1 MKIISNTAISLDGRI
16 GTKDLSHLKLGSDFD
31 SKEMSRIRSQADAV
45 LMGGNTF
52 RNSPCP
58 LFTQRNTE
66 LEPMWNVILTR
77 SGNLPISQSYLDE
90 KRIKTLVFSPSFNKN
105 FSCERFESI
114 VYDKEDFLP
123 FVLANLAQRGIKTL
137 LIEAGGDLIFR
148 FLKAG
153 LIDEMY
159 ITLCPKFIGER
170 GAPTLLD
177 GEGFKPER
185 TKSAKLE
192 SAKIVDDEIYL
203 HYKICE
209 RGKKD

>member
-1 MKIISNTAISLDGRI
+1 LKIISNTAISLDGRI

-52 RNSPCP
+52 RNNQFPI
-58 LFTQRNTE
+58 FTKRNTE

-77 SGNLPISQSYLDE
+77 SGNLPFSQSYLDE
-90 KRIKTLVFSPSFNKN
+90 KRIKTLVFSPSFNKKLP
-105 FSCERFESI
+105 CERFESI

-123 FVLANLAQRGIKTL
+123 FVLENLAQRGIKTL

-192 SAKIVDDEIYL
+192 SAKIVDNEIYL
-203 HYKICE
+203 HYTILDRANKH
-209 RGKKD
+209 

>member
-52 RNSPCP
+52 RNNQFPI
-58 LFTQRNTE
+58 FTKRNTE

-77 SGNLPISQSYLDE
+77 SGNLPFSQSYLDE
-90 KRIKTLVFSPSFNKN
+90 KRIKTLVFSPSFNKKLP
-105 FSCERFESI
+105 CERFESI

-123 FVLANLAQRGIKTL
+123 FVLENLAQRGIKTL

-153 LIDEMY
+153 LINEMY

-192 SAKIVDDEIYL
+192 SAKIVDNEIYL
-203 HYKICE
+203 HYTILDRANKH
-209 RGKKD
+209 

>member
-1 MKIISNTAISLDGRI
+1 
-16 GTKDLSHLKLGSDFD
+16 
-31 SKEMSRIRSQADAV
+31 MSRIRSQADAV

-52 RNSPCP
+52 RNNQFPI
-58 LFTQRNTE
+58 LTKRNTE
-66 LEPMWNVILTR
+66 LELMWNVILTR
-77 SGNLPISQSYLDE
+77 SGNLPFSQSYLDE
-90 KRIKTLVFSPSFNKN
+90 KRIKTLVFSPSFNKKLP
-105 FSCERFESI
+105 CERFESI

-123 FVLANLAQRGIKTL
+123 FVLENLAQRGIKTL

-153 LIDEMY
+153 LINEMY

-192 SAKIVDDEIYL
+192 SAKIVDNEIYL
-203 HYKICE
+203 HYTILDRANKH
-209 RGKKD
+209 

>member
-52 RNSPCP
+52 RNNQFPI
-58 LFTQRNTE
+58 FTKRNTE

-77 SGNLPISQSYLDE
+77 SGNLPFSQSYLDE
-90 KRIKTLVFSPSFNKN
+90 KRIKTLVFSPSFNKKLP
-105 FSCERFESI
+105 CERFESI

-123 FVLANLAQRGIKTL
+123 FVLENLAQRGIKTL

-192 SAKIVDDEIYL
+192 SAKIVDNEIYL
-203 HYKICE
+203 HYTILDRANKH
-209 RGKKD
+209 

>member
-1 MKIISNTAISLDGRI
+1 MDGRI

-52 RNSPCP
+52 RNNQFPI
-58 LFTQRNTE
+58 LTKRNTE

-77 SGNLPISQSYLDE
+77 SGNLPFSQSYLDE
-90 KRIKTLVFSPSFNKN
+90 KRIKTLVFSPSFNKKLP
-105 FSCERFESI
+105 CERFESI

-123 FVLANLAQRGIKTL
+123 FVLENLAQRGIKTL

-153 LIDEMY
+153 LINEMY

-192 SAKIVDDEIYL
+192 SAKIVDNEIYL
-203 HYKICE
+203 HYTILDRANKH
-209 RGKKD
+209 